1 MRQALKKYL
10 QALFVIA
17 ALAPVLLVSLPLAP
31 VAFAVEPN
39 EMLSDPV
46 LEARARALS
55 KGLRCLVCQNESI
68 DDSAAPLAH
77 DIRVLVRERIK
88 AGDSDQQVIDF
99 LVARYGEFVLLK
111 PPLSWHTVALWGLPP
126 ALLLVG
132 FAMMIVLARRRST
145 IPATAALTDTE
156 EARVEELLRREG
168 LP

>member
-17 ALAPVLLVSLPLAP
+17 ALAPVLLVSLPLTS
-31 VAFAVEPN
+31 VVFAVEPN
-39 EMLSDPV
+39 EMLSDPA

-126 ALLLVG
+126 ALLLIG
-132 FAMMIVLARRRST
+132 IAMMIVLARRRST
-145 IPATAALTDTE
+145 IPATVALTDTE
-156 EARVEELLRREG
+156 AARVEELLRREG